1 MWYYLFYVISEIIQH
16 SESFFFIYNFLL
28 VSFKISYMILSISYY
43 NFIHFQDYSY

>member
-1 MWYYLFYVISEIIQH
+1 MWYYLFYVISEITQH

-43 NFIHFQDYSY
+43 NFILHQDYSY